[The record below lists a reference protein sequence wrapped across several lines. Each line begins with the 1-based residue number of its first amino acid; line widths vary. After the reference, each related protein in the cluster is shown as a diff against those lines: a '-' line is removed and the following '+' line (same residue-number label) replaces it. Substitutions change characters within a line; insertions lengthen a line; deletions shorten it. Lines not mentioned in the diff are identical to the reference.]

1 MKDKKILI
9 LIVFVVA
16 LTFIILSVWDSS
28 VKTKARLLLYEAES
42 QDVTVA
48 RLETQIKQ
56 ARDLIRAFVEL
67 NISLQKS
74 LDMQRQISEQER
86 VRIFGLEQKL
96 KETSAHNETL
106 TNELSQAKVGL
117 ELTQPIRQRLAQ
129 IEDSLAK
136 LDIRASKVGRLKRQ
150 LQALNKTL
158 ESINHKIPNLIKE
171 EVDKKQSMSKE
182 LNVLSEQLKMADKT
196 KAFLEQKSLDLEKT
210 VEGLEQANSTL
221 NEELIKLDK
230 ALKEMQDRQA
240 QLIHE
245 REEAIR
251 QKDEAVAKQT
261 QQVDSLALLIQR
273 NQELENKLN
282 SLRVEL
288 EQLNKEYVNLKEGHQ
303 NAQAILAKNETELG
317 RRANSILNL
326 QERITE
332 LEAKLDG
339 VQLKSKDMEK
349 ECATLREQ
357 NVAVQLEREELKGQL
372 KLRLNDLENQLA
384 QITDI
389 IKPAASTQGTAGQKQ
404 EGTKKIEVELF
415 PQTQNLEVK

>member
-9 LIVFVVA
+9 LIASVVI
-16 LTFIILSVWDSS
+16 LTFIVLFALGSS
-28 VKTKARLLLYEAES
+28 VKSKARLLPQTGP
-42 QDVTVA
+42 QDVAIA
-48 RLETQIKQ
+48 RLEAQIKQ

-117 ELTQPIRQRLAQ
+117 ELTQPMRQRLAQ
-129 IEDSLAK
+129 IEDNLAR

-158 ESINHKIPNLIKE
+158 ESINHKVPSLIKE

-182 LNVLSEQLKMADKT
+182 LNVLSEQLKMADKAR
-196 KAFLEQKSLDLEKT
+196 AFLEQKSLDLEKT

-230 ALKEMQDRQA
+230 ALKEMQDKQA

-245 REEAIR
+245 REETIR

-261 QQVDSLALLIQR
+261 QQVDSLVLLNQK

-282 SLRVEL
+282 SLRAEL
-288 EQLNKEYVNLKEGHQ
+288 EQLNKEYVNLKEEHK
-303 NAQAILAKNETELG
+303 NAQTTLAQNETELG
-317 RRANSILNL
+317 RRANSILNF
-326 QERITE
+326 QERIAE
-332 LEAKLDG
+332 LEAKLG
-339 VQLKSKDMEK
+339 GIQSKSKDMEK

-384 QITDI
+384 QITNI
-389 IKPAASTQGTAGQKQ
+389 IKPAASTQGTSGQKQ